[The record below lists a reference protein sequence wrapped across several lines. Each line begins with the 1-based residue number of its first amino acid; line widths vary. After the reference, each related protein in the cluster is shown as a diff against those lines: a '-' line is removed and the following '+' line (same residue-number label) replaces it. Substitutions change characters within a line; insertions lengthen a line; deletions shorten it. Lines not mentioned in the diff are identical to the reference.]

1 MIVGG
6 GAAGFFAACSAAKA
20 NRSASVILLEASR
33 QLLAKVRISGGGRC
47 NVTHALFDTKGFIQ
61 NYPRGSKALL
71 GAFSRFQAQDTV
83 KWFASAGVQLKTE
96 ADGRMFPVTD
106 DSETIVDCLVKTA
119 LAYNVQIRTGS
130 PVVWVRLGKVWGRE
144 IDGEMF
150 FPSNFGEENLHPQL
164 YRKSQECEE
173 DLLEDNSHNSPADE
187 DNKSKF
193 EILLKSGEMLQC
205 DKLLLATGSNPVGY
219 RIAKKFGHQIE
230 PTVPSLFTFN
240 VLDQELR
247 ELAGVSVNPV
257 KLRLSVP
264 GKPQLEQTGPL
275 LITHWGLSGP
285 AVLKLSAWGARIF
298 NESRYKGTV
307 TVNWLPNSN
316 QDQVRKELQQVRVEY
331 GKRAIALHR
340 GIKLPHR
347 LWQYLITRA
356 GIDKDTR
363 WAELPKKAFNK
374 LVQELTQGQ
383 YSISGKGV
391 FKDEFVTC
399 GGIKLKEVNFKT
411 MESRLVKGLHF
422 AGEIL
427 DIDGVTGGFNFQ
439 SAWTTAYLAG
449 LAMGSEEGVTSN
461 E

>member
-1 MIVGG
+1 MQPLKIVIVGG
-6 GAAGFFAACSAAKA
+6 GAAGFFAAIASAKM
-20 NRSASVILLEASR
+20 NRNAEVILLEASQ

-83 KWFASAGVQLKTE
+83 KWFASQGIQLKTE

-106 DSETIVDCLVKTA
+106 NSETIVDCLVKTA

-130 PVVWVRLGKVWGRE
+130 TVVWVKSQKL
-144 IDGEMF
+144 
-150 FPSNFGEENLHPQL
+150 EENL
-164 YRKSQECEE
+164 EE
-173 DLLEDNSHNSPADE
+173 DLVNNSNICSDYKEDESR
-187 DNKSKF
+187 KF
-193 EILLKSGEMLQC
+193 EILLKSGDILQC
-205 DKLLLATGSNPVGY
+205 DKLLLATGSNPLGY
-219 RIAKKFGHQIE
+219 RIAKQLGHRVE
-230 PTVPSLFTFN
+230 PPVPSLFTFN
-240 VLDQELR
+240 IVDKELR

-257 KLRLSVP
+257 QVRLSIP
-264 GKPQLEQTGPL
+264 GKTQLEQNGPL
-275 LITHWGLSGP
+275 LVTHWGLSGP

-298 NESRYKGTV
+298 HESRYKATL
-307 TVNWLPNSN
+307 TINWLPNSN
-316 QDQVRKELQQVRVEY
+316 QDEVRKELQQVKNDY
-331 GKRAIALHR
+331 GKRAVFLHR

-347 LWQYLITRA
+347 LWQYLISRA
-356 GIDKDTR
+356 GIDKDIR

-383 YSISGKGV
+383 YIISGKGA

-449 LAMGSEEGVTSN
+449 LAMGSEE
-461 E
+461 

>member
-1 MIVGG
+1 MQRLKIVIVGG
-6 GAAGFFAACSAAKA
+6 GAAGFFAAIAAAKT
-20 NRSASVILLEASR
+20 NENASVVLLEASR

-106 DSETIVDCLVKTA
+106 NSETIVDCLIKTA
-119 LAYNVQIRTGS
+119 LAYNVEIRTGS
-130 PVVWVRLGKVWGRE
+130 PVVWV
-144 IDGEMF
+144 
-150 FPSNFGEENLHPQL
+150 
-164 YRKSQECEE
+164 KSQELEKLEE
-173 DLLEDNSHNSPADE
+173 ELGDSFDIFSDE
-187 DNKSKF
+187 DNKSRF
-193 EILLKSGEMLQC
+193 EILLKSGETLRC

-230 PTVPSLFTFN
+230 PIVPSLFTFN

-247 ELAGVSVNPV
+247 SLAGVSVNPV
-257 KLRLSVP
+257 QIRLSVP
-264 GKPQLEQTGPL
+264 GKPLLEQTGPL

-285 AVLKLSAWGARIF
+285 AVLKLSAWGARTF
-298 NESRYKGTV
+298 HESRYKGTV
-307 TVNWLPNSN
+307 TINWLPDSN
-316 QDQVRKELQQVRVEY
+316 QDEVRKELQQVRIEF

-347 LWQYLITRA
+347 LWQYLISRA

-363 WAELPKKAFNK
+363 WAELPKKSFNK
-374 LVQELTQGQ
+374 LVQELNQGQ

-449 LAMGSEEGVTSN
+449 LAMGGEE
-461 E
+461 

>member
-1 MIVGG
+1 LQPLKIVIIGG
-6 GAAGFFAACSAAKA
+6 GAAGFFAAISAAKT
-20 NRSASVILLEASR
+20 NQNASVILLEASR

-83 KWFASAGVQLKTE
+83 DWFASEGVQLKTE
-96 ADGRMFPVTD
+96 ADGRMFPITD
-106 DSETIVDCLVKTA
+106 SSETIVDCLIKTA
-119 LAYNVQIRTGS
+119 SSYKVQIRTGS
-130 PVVWVRLGKVWGRE
+130 PVVWV
-144 IDGEMF
+144 
-150 FPSNFGEENLHPQL
+150 
-164 YRKSQECEE
+164 KSQQLEE
-173 DLLEDNSHNSPADE
+173 LEKLKETEDSSNIFAD
-187 DNKSKF
+187 DDKSRF
-193 EILLKSGEMLQC
+193 EILLKSGEILHS

-219 RIAKKFGHQIE
+219 RIAKKLGHQVE

-240 VLDQELR
+240 ILDKELR
-247 ELAGVSVNPV
+247 SLAGVSVNPV
-257 KLRLSVP
+257 QLRLSVP
-264 GKPQLEQTGPL
+264 GKPQLEQIGPL

-298 NESRYKGTV
+298 HESGYKGTV
-307 TVNWLPNSN
+307 TINWLPDSN
-316 QDQVRKELQQVRVEY
+316 QDEVRKKLQQVRSEY

-347 LWQYLITRA
+347 LWQYLISRA
-356 GIDKDTR
+356 GIDKETR
-363 WAELPKKAFNK
+363 WAELLKKGLNK

-383 YSISGKGV
+383 YIISGKGV

-411 MESRLVKGLHF
+411 MESRLVKGLYF

-427 DIDGVTGGFNFQ
+427 DIDGITGGFNFQ

-449 LAMGSEEGVTSN
+449 LAMGEQE
-461 E
+461 

>member
-1 MIVGG
+1 MQPLKIVIVGG
-6 GAAGFFAACSAAKA
+6 GAAGFFAAIAAAKT
-20 NRSASVILLEASR
+20 NQNASVVLLEASH

-83 KWFASAGVQLKTE
+83 KWFAHAGVQLKTE

-106 DSETIVDCLVKTA
+106 NSETIVDCLIKTA
-119 LAYNVQIRTGS
+119 SAYKVQIRTGS
-130 PVVWVRLGKVWGRE
+130 PVVSVNYRE
-144 IDGEMF
+144 L
-150 FPSNFGEENLHPQL
+150 EENSEDQDD
-164 YRKSQECEE
+164 KSR
-173 DLLEDNSHNSPADE
+173 
-187 DNKSKF
+187 F
-193 EILLKSGEMLQC
+193 EILLKSGEMLRC
-205 DKLLLATGSNPVGY
+205 DKLLLTTGSNPVGY
-219 RIAKKFGHQIE
+219 KIAKKFGHQIE

-240 VLDQELR
+240 ILDKELR

-257 KLRLSVP
+257 KLNLSVP
-264 GKPQLEQTGPL
+264 GKPQLEQIGPL

-285 AVLKLSAWGARIF
+285 AVLKLSAWGARTF
-298 NESRYKGTV
+298 HESRYKGTV
-307 TVNWLPNSN
+307 TINWLPDSH
-316 QDQVRKELQQVRVEY
+316 QDEVRKELQQVRIEF

-347 LWQYLITRA
+347 LWQYLISRA

-363 WAELPKKAFNK
+363 WAELTKQAFNK
-374 LVQELTQGQ
+374 LVQELNQGQ

-449 LAMGSEEGVTSN
+449 LGMGGQE
-461 E
+461 